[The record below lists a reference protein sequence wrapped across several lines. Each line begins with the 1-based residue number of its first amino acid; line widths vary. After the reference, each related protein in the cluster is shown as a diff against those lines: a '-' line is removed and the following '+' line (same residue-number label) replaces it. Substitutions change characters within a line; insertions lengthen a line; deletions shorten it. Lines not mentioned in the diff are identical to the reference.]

1 MSPLLV
7 DGSYAASAAAP
18 AALLSVGVRWAAA
31 HRACVFG
38 RYRPPGRQRHPADA
52 VADDGARPGADL
64 ATPHLPDTRPVAA
77 AGPRTHNRLGGTT

>member
-7 DGSYAASAAAP
+7 AGSYVASVAAP

-31 HRACVFG
+31 RRACVFG

-52 VADDGARPGADL
+52 VADDGGRTGADL
-64 ATPHLPDTRPVAA
+64 GTPHLPDTRPVAA